1 MSALGL
7 NDHHQTNI
15 VQYLRFARYQR
26 GQRLKSVLG
35 CFDDIRDSRLKDEA
49 NFTIDEVEDL
59 LADLEENVRT
69 EVEAE
74 LINGAHTN
82 ILLLRQLFQQAEK
95 WHLRLSADVSEL
107 ENKALLDRIREFE
120 EAEFSGAGADARP
133 HLAPVNDTGSTELL
147 RQEIGRLHVQI
158 GQLEERLQDAQIEAE
173 RLKTD
178 KLDLARQLAQG
189 VKGGDRL
196 VRDLEK
202 ELERMRDDRREMR
215 AQHSGLGPDEAED
228 ELSRVRALLSL
239 AEQEL
244 ELKVSQTA
252 PFRNLKQML
261 QKKNDQIKDLRRR
274 LAQFEDDEEDDD

>member
-74 LINGAHTN
+74 LINGGEVAPPPVP
-82 ILLLRQLFQQAEK
+82 
-95 WHLRLSADVSEL
+95 DVSEL